1 MFISH
6 NHTDHSGELPLLFAF
21 ESIRAKEPKLRVL
34 CGPEVELKLKTHRL
48 DELRSSSD
56 QYTPVS
62 IFLMA
67 LNTLTGVN
75 ALFAAALSNTAVFYQ
90 VGLWLEG
97 KPGCKVKNHFQEQ

>member
-1 MFISH
+1 MFISN
-6 NHTDHSGELPLLFAF
+6 NHTDHSGELLFAF

-48 DELRSSSD
+48 DELRSTT
-56 QYTPVS
+56 YTPVS

-75 ALFAAALSNTAVFYQ
+75 ALFAAALSNPAVFYQ
-90 VGLWLEG
+90 GLDFGWKGNLGVRRKIISRSSE
-97 KPGCKVKNHFQEQ
+97 E